1 MDEKKKD
8 DIKKDDSGTI
18 AESAQTW
25 WGGITGEFK
34 RITWPNRQTLVKM
47 TIASIVVSGIVGA
60 IIVGYD
66 LALSYGYDGLRGIT
80 NFMR

>member
-8 DIKKDDSGTI
+8 DIKKDEGTVMDT
-18 AESAQTW
+18 AQSW

-34 RITWPNRQTLVKM
+34 RISWPNRQTLVKM

-66 LALSYGYDGLRGIT
+66 IALSYGYDGLRSIT